1 MRPRPSRIWR
11 ISTGVS
17 AMRSSLPSVES
28 CEEGVEPPLDR
39 EEDDHRDDRR
49 EVERAERR
57 QDAAEEAQVRVAH
70 VVEEPLHPAER
81 RRVRQRNPRGQ
92 DVDEDHEHVHVDEDV
107 HEALHRV
114 DGVEEQTERGDLCAH
129 QREVRPGSAASY
141 AWLKKPPRSSRR
153 ARSSAETSTF
163 CGVSR
168 NTLSATRCMP
178 PFRAYV
184 RPLAKS
190 IRRFESSWSAPWR
203 FRMTGIPSLNL
214 SAICWASLKL
224 RGRTRWTR
232 TALGALST
240 PRSRAGAR
248 STAVRSSRPGSGS
261 VQSSTSRRRRGA
273 SRRTFGRSAYV
284 RSSSSFAR

>member
-1 MRPRPSRIWR
+1 MWR

-17 AMRSSLPSVES
+17 DIGSSLPSVES
-28 CEEGVEPPLDR
+28 CEERVEPPLDR
-39 EEDDHRDDRR
+39 EQDDHGQDRR
-49 EVERAERR
+49 EVERPERR
-57 QDAAEEAQVRVAH
+57 QDAAEEAQVRIAH

-178 PFRAYV
+178 PFSAYV
-184 RPLAKS
+184 SPLAKS
-190 IRRFESSWSAPWR
+190 INRLESSWSAPWR
-203 FRMTGIPSLNL
+203 LRITGMPSLNL
-214 SAICWASLKL
+214 SAICCASLKL

-232 TALGALST
+232 TEAGPVST
-240 PRSRAGAR
+240 PCRRGR
-248 STAVRSSRPGSGS
+248 GRRTAVRSSGSGSGS
-261 VQSSTSRRRRGA
+261 VQSSKSRRRRGA

-284 RSSSSFAR
+284 RSSSSCARYPS

>member
-1 MRPRPSRIWR
+1 MWR

-28 CEEGVEPPLDR
+28 IEERVEPPLER
-39 EEDDHRDDRR
+39 EEDDHRDDRG
-49 EVERAERR
+49 EVERPERR

-70 VVEEPLHPAER
+70 VVEEPLHPAQR
-81 RRVRQRNPRGQ
+81 GRVRQRDPRGQ
-92 DVDEDHEHVHVDEDV
+92 DVHEDDQDVDVEEDVDEALDRV
-107 HEALHRV
+107 H
-114 DGVEEQTERGDLCAH
+114 GVEEQTESGDLRAH
-129 QREVRPGSAASY
+129 QEGVRPAAVASY

-163 CGVSR
+163 RGVSR

-203 FRMTGIPSLNL
+203 LRMTGTPSLNL
-214 SAICWASLKL
+214 SAICCASLKL

-232 TALGALST
+232 TEAGTLSSPRRRGPGA
-240 PRSRAGAR
+240 AR
-248 STAVRSSRPGSGS
+248 STAVRSASGSGS
-261 VQSSTSRRRRGA
+261 VQSSKSPPPRRRRAGA
-273 SRRTFGRSAYV
+273 SRRTFGRSP
-284 RSSSSFAR
+284 